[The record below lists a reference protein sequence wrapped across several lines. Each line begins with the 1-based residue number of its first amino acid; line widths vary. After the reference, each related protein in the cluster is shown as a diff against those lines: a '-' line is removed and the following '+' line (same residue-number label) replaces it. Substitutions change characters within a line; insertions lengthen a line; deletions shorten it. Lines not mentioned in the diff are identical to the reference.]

1 MNEILANSQILL
13 WVSMLEAR
21 SQIRMQINAYLNEY
35 EFWIL
40 NLKIEKNVQYWQTYV
55 SQTRF
60 TFKMM

>member
-1 MNEILANSQILL
+1 MNEILANSQIWL

-21 SQIRMQINAYLNEY
+21 LQIRMQINAYLNEY

-60 TFKMM
+60 TFNMM

>member
-21 SQIRMQINAYLNEY
+21 LQIRMQINAYLNEY